1 MATTNSITTTYAG
14 EFAGEYIAAALTS
27 GKTLND
33 GAIAIKPNV
42 KFKEVLKNVSLTDA
56 IKDATCDFDPT
67 STVTLDERVLQP
79 KELQVNMQ
87 LCKSDFRSDWEAISM
102 GYSAHDN
109 LPPNFA
115 DFIIGHVSAKVAESV
130 EKNIWQ
136 GDDDGSGS
144 HTLFD
149 GFEQLISSSTLSGVG
164 SSTVDSGNVITFL
177 GKIVDNI
184 PTAVYGQEDLT
195 IYTPNNVY
203 QAYVRALGGFAVKAY
218 GSAGSESA
226 AASVG
231 ANGVDNKGTTFYGM
245 NEGLTFDGIKLQR
258 CPGMSSNRAVAAQA
272 SNLYFGTGLLADH
285 NEVKLIDMADIDGS
299 QNVRLVMRFTAGTQV
314 GILSDAKHF
323 TATT

>member
-130 EKNIWQ
+130 EQNIWQ

-314 GILSDAKHF
+314 GVLADAKHF

>member
-130 EKNIWQ
+130 EQNIWQ

>member
-67 STVTLDERVLQP
+67 STVTLTERVLQP

-109 LPPNFA
+109 LPPKFS
-115 DFIIGHVSAKVAESV
+115 DFIIGHVSAKVAEAV
-130 EKNIWQ
+130 ENNIWQ

-144 HTLFD
+144 FTLFD
-149 GFEQLISSSTLSGVG
+149 GFEQLISSSALSGVG

-177 GKIVDNI
+177 GKVVDNI

-203 QAYVRALGGFAVKAY
+203 QAYVRALGGFA
-218 GSAGSESA
+218 SN
-226 AASVG
+226 VG
-231 ANGVDNKGTTFYGM
+231 AAGLDNKGTTFYGM

-314 GILSDAKHF
+314 GVLADAKHF